1 MLVLFL
7 DLHMFNCFL
16 HLNNA
21 CIKIKQEDKMY
32 HAYYVQNS
40 ILSALA
46 REKEKENSK
55 QKEIIQI
62 QIQQMEIKL
71 KQLEERIELLT
82 TQVKTHDSH
91 CNNAF

>member
-7 DLHMFNCFL
+7 VLKVFNCFL

-46 REKEKENSK
+46 REKENSK
-55 QKEIIQI
+55 QKEMEVNL
-62 QIQQMEIKL
+62 QQMETKL
-71 KQLEERIELLT
+71 KELEERVETLT
-82 TQVKTHDSH
+82 TQVKHNHFHDTFSSK
-91 CNNAF
+91 